1 MTNKTR
7 YKQHRTTQA
16 FWGAVIL
23 GGVMGSAVNPWIAAL
38 IAALGTHQSWEKG
51 TPFNAVRACFGLL
64 SEGCYLLF
72 NREWQFVDV
81 PAERI
86 NGALAKPPGTG
97 IAKQTPLS
105 GWFGYKGNQK
115 LGTDWLLDMALENNI
130 GLLGDEGEGKSYVLR
145 LLAYEFVKRH
155 NGNCRLFIHDIEDGY
170 GHDDEPFDWFGLKKG
185 QFLFTDAHDLPA
197 LLTAALD
204 DSKLPTLVLVDELN
218 NAMDELDDDEKAD
231 VRQGFKALRNRGKKR
246 KTRFVIGT
254 QDGDVGSLGL
264 NSAAIRKLVWV
275 VFPLMAFRSSSYRLL
290 DLTQDEKDNLAA
302 VQGQLSAYKPKP
314 GDHPVVV
321 CHHGDISLRGIPHI
335 EGLPKKLELF
345 DSEPFA
351 DWFENWLANHPDFQP
366 HSYQSATAIAKAIN
380 EVLRFE
386 KSHQLTD
393 EKLIETSEKRDRR
406 YAAISRWWSQKS
418 TAV

>member
-1 MTNKTR
+1 MTSKTR

-23 GGVMGSAVNPWIAAL
+23 GGVMGAAVNPWIAAL

-86 NGALAKPPGTG
+86 NGA

-115 LGTDWLLDMALENNI
+115 LGTDWLLDMAMENNL

-155 NGNCRLFIHDIEDGY
+155 QGNCRLFIHDIEDGY
-170 GHDDEPFDWFGLKKG
+170 GHDDERFDWFGLKKG
-185 QFLFTDAHDLPA
+185 QYLFTDAGDLPA

-218 NAMDELDDDEKAD
+218 NAMDELNDDERQD
-231 VRQGFKALRNRGKKR
+231 VQQGFKALRNRGKKR

-275 VFPLMAFRSSSYRLL
+275 VFPKLAFRSSSYRLL

-302 VQGQLSAYKPKP
+302 VQGQLSVFKAKPE
-314 GDHPVVV
+314 DHPVVV
-321 CHHGDISLRGIPHI
+321 CHHGNISLRGVPHI
-335 EGLPKKLELF
+335 NNLPKKLELM
-345 DSEPFA
+345 DSEVST
-351 DWFENWLANHPDFQP
+351 DWFENWLANHPDFP
-366 HSYQSATAIAKAIN
+366 VPDYPSVRAISDAVN
-380 EVLRFE
+380 EILRFE
-386 KSHQLTD
+386 KSAQLTG
-393 EKLIETSEKRDRR
+393 EKLLERSAKRDPR
-406 YAAISRWWSQKS
+406 YASIEHWFRQKPD
-418 TAV
+418 VG